1 MPSTVKVRIVGA
13 RNLPSAST
21 DVTVTLGGHSG
32 VVADD
37 HEELAAAG
45 DEGLGWHSNFG
56 HGGGGGYGGE
66 GQHMTADV
74 GPAPG
79 GSSAISAVAAA
90 AASSPSFLRSTS
102 TNADGKRKCYS
113 ARTRPCRPRSHNPTY
128 DEEFRF
134 EVADDTLL
142 QDEPLIFKVTD
153 RDVEGIG
160 IGRVGAGAA
169 GTKGGAG
176 SAAGD
181 GSIGLVYVDLNPL
194 LTSTATEME
203 AEDNDSVN
211 ADEGDND
218 DTGGAG
224 GDLDNIGGSRDGGIG
239 ESMSGSSRSNSKRRS
254 ASFDIN
260 QYVKTSLSPV
270 AEKAASAAA
279 AVASSATLLPSVS
292 RDSSTGGATTGGGA
306 ATGGGLSS
314 GTIDGWF
321 PLYDTLGGVRGE
333 LGLSI
338 KLTFIGDENPFRDSS
353 AGVQLFPFSE
363 LDPASGY
370 TVSHVF
376 GFVEELVVADDPE
389 FEWIAGQQSRTSH
402 ETRQTL
408 LYLLDAS
415 VRRRM
420 CKKVLEMG
428 GNAVLG
434 YYQAFDI
441 EGDSGI
447 VARTFGTCVLLTRRG
462 QIESQE
468 KQIEM
473 AAHHRRGASG
483 DDGMANSTSMRSKL
497 MRSYSSGRS
506 LRSDEMTDG
515 QRPSPKDQ
523 IVSPMV
529 TRGVLSE
536 AAAAAARHMEGSQDE
551 VQLLTLREFGP
562 RVRVRIGGLVTA
574 RSVKFLGNL
583 ASKLSDQDT
592 RDSWWSELRDEIRSH
607 ARTLC
612 CWTVIGYS
620 EASTIHDDVC
630 VLSIT
635 GTAATVRGLPD
646 LTQDH
651 RLWMQY
657 EIDQTNNDRRLR
669 RRGNESSPGESM
681 PGSAFGM
688 TPMYSRGISDD
699 EGEMGDVADGNDE
712 IGKDGDDIDKLPM
725 GQMVVSRPLSKK
737 ALKEARRI
745 RHAKRIE
752 RRFRKAKDKT
762 PAAMNDDENL
772 QDQPSMAEPSED
784 AFTPLRARLA
794 RPCSYCHVPYHH
806 RLA

>member
-21 DVTVTLGGHSG
+21 DVTVSLGGHSG

-37 HEELAAAG
+37 HEEPG

-56 HGGGGGYGGE
+56 QGGGGDGYGGE
-66 GQHMTADV
+66 GQHISTTDV
-74 GPAPG
+74 GSAPG
-79 GSSAISAVAAA
+79 GSSAIA
-90 AASSPSFLRSTS
+90 AASSPSFLRSAS
-102 TNADGKRKCYS
+102 TNAGGKRKCYS

-160 IGRVGAGAA
+160 IGRVGVGAA
-169 GTKGGAG
+169 GSKGGAG

-203 AEDNDSVN
+203 TEDNDSAN
-211 ADEGDND
+211 ADEGDNGG
-218 DTGGAG
+218 TGGAE
-224 GDLDNIGGSRDGGIG
+224 GDLDTSGGKS
-239 ESMSGSSRSNSKRRS
+239 STSRSNSKRRS
-254 ASFDIN
+254 ASFDLN
-260 QYVKTSLSPV
+260 QYVTSTLSPV

-279 AVASSATLLPSVS
+279 AVVSPATLLPSVS
-292 RDSSTGGATTGGGA
+292 RDSSTGGATTGGGG

-473 AAHHRRGASG
+473 AAHHRRGPSG

-497 MRSYSSGRS
+497 LRSYSSGRS

-657 EIDQTNNDRRLR
+657 EMDQTNPVANGDRRLR

-699 EGEMGDVADGNDE
+699 EGEIGDVADGNDE
-712 IGKDGDDIDKLPM
+712 DGKDVDDIDKLPM

-752 RRFRKAKDKT
+752 RRFRKAKEKT
-762 PAAMNDDENL
+762 PGAMNNDENV
-772 QDQPSMAEPSED
+772 QDQPSLAEPSED

>member
-37 HEELAAAG
+37 HAEEAAAAG

-56 HGGGGGYGGE
+56 HGGGGDGYGVE
-66 GQHMTADV
+66 GQHMSTDV
-74 GPAPG
+74 GSAPG
-79 GSSAISAVAAA
+79 GTSAIA

-102 TNADGKRKCYS
+102 TNAGGKRKCYS

-160 IGRVGAGAA
+160 IGRVGVGAA
-169 GTKGGAG
+169 GTKGGAS

-203 AEDNDSVN
+203 TEDNDSVN
-211 ADEGDND
+211 ADEDGNN
-218 DTGGAG
+218 DTGGAE
-224 GDLDNIGGSRDGGIG
+224 GDLDTSGGKS
-239 ESMSGSSRSNSKRRS
+239 STSRSNSNRRS
-254 ASFDIN
+254 ASFDLN
-260 QYVKTSLSPV
+260 QYVASSLSPV

-338 KLTFIGDENPFRDSS
+338 KLTFIGDVNPFRDSS

-468 KQIEM
+468 KQIEI
-473 AAHHRRGASG
+473 AAHHRRGASR

-497 MRSYSSGRS
+497 LRSYSSGRS

-657 EIDQTNNDRRLR
+657 EMDQTDPANSDRRLR

-699 EGEMGDVADGNDE
+699 EGEMGDVADGNDVD
-712 IGKDGDDIDKLPM
+712 GKDGDDIDKLPM
-725 GQMVVSRPLSKK
+725 GQMLVSQPLSKK

-752 RRFRKAKDKT
+752 RRFRKAKEKT
-762 PAAMNDDENL
+762 PGAMNNDDNV
-772 QDQPSMAEPSED
+772 QDQASMAKPSED

>member
-37 HEELAAAG
+37 HEEPG

-56 HGGGGGYGGE
+56 HGDGYGGE
-66 GQHMTADV
+66 GQHMSTDV
-74 GPAPG
+74 GSAPG
-79 GSSAISAVAAA
+79 GSSAMSAVAAA

-102 TNADGKRKCYS
+102 SNAGGKRKCYS
-113 ARTRPCRPRSHNPTY
+113 ARTRPCRPRSHHPTY

-160 IGRVGAGAA
+160 IGRVGVGAA
-169 GTKGGAG
+169 GGKGGAG

-203 AEDNDSVN
+203 TEDNDASAN
-211 ADEGDND
+211 ADEGGND
-218 DTGGAG
+218 GTGGG
-224 GDLDNIGGSRDGGIG
+224 TEGDLDTSGGKS
-239 ESMSGSSRSNSKRRS
+239 STSRSNSKRRS
-254 ASFDIN
+254 ASFDVN
-260 QYVKTSLSPV
+260 QYVASSLSPV

-279 AVASSATLLPSVS
+279 AVASSAT
-292 RDSSTGGATTGGGA
+292 SSTGGATTGGGT

-473 AAHHRRGASG
+473 AAHHRRGPSG
-483 DDGMANSTSMRSKL
+483 DDGMANGTSMRSKL
-497 MRSYSSGRS
+497 LRSYSSGRS

-657 EIDQTNNDRRLR
+657 EMDQTNPVANGDRRLR

-699 EGEMGDVADGNDE
+699 EGEMGDVADGNDVD
-712 IGKDGDDIDKLPM
+712 GKDADDMDKLPM

-752 RRFRKAKDKT
+752 RRFRKAKEKT
-762 PAAMNDDENL
+762 PGAMNNDGNV

-784 AFTPLRARLA
+784 AFTSLRARLA

>member
-21 DVTVTLGGHSG
+21 DVTVSLGGHSG

-37 HEELAAAG
+37 HADEEAAAAG
-45 DEGLGWHSNFG
+45 DEGLGWYSNLG
-56 HGGGGGYGGE
+56 HGTGAD
-66 GQHMTADV
+66 GQHMHMHASDV
-74 GPAPG
+74 GT
-79 GSSAISAVAAA
+79 SSAGLGSAAISTVAVD
-90 AASSPSFLRSTS
+90 STGGG
-102 TNADGKRKCYS
+102 GKRKCYS

-160 IGRVGAGAA
+160 VGRVGAA
-169 GTKGGAG
+169 GSGAG
-176 SAAGD
+176 KGARASASD

-194 LTSTATEME
+194 LASTATEME
-203 AEDNDSVN
+203 PEGGDNNADNGDYDGSGGGGGGGGKDDELDKAGSYEGA
-211 ADEGDND
+211 ADEGK
-218 DTGGAG
+218 
-224 GDLDNIGGSRDGGIG
+224 
-239 ESMSGSSRSNSKRRS
+239 SGRKRRS
-254 ASFDIN
+254 TSFDLT
-260 QYVKTSLSPV
+260 QVASSLSPA
-270 AEKAASAAA
+270 AEKAANAAA
-279 AVASSATLLPSVS
+279 AVASSNTLLPSVPHDNS
-292 RDSSTGGATTGGGA
+292 GRPATG
-306 ATGGGLSS
+306 GGGLSS

-370 TVSHVF
+370 AVSHVF

-389 FEWIAGQQSRTSH
+389 FEWVAGQQARTSH

-462 QIESQE
+462 QIETQE
-468 KQIEM
+468 KEIEM
-473 AAHHRRGASG
+473 AAHHRRGGSADDRMAS
-483 DDGMANSTSMRSKL
+483 SSSMRSKL
-497 MRSYSSGRS
+497 LRTYSSGRS
-506 LRSDEMTDG
+506 MRSDEMPDG

-523 IVSPMV
+523 VVSPMV

-551 VQLLTLREFGP
+551 VQLLTLREFDP

-651 RLWMQY
+651 RLWLQY
-657 EIDQTNNDRRLR
+657 EMDQTNPVGTNDRRLR
-669 RRGNESSPGESM
+669 RGGGNESSPGDSM

-688 TPMYSRGISDD
+688 TPTMYSRGISDD
-699 EGEMGDVADGNDE
+699 EGEAGDVADDNSVG
-712 IGKDGDDIDKLPM
+712 GRDGDNVDKLPM
-725 GQMVVSRPLSKK
+725 GQMVVSQPLSKK

-752 RRFRKAKDKT
+752 RRFRKARDKT
-762 PAAMNDDENL
+762 SDAISGDNL
-772 QDQPSMAEPSED
+772 HERPSMVGQSDD
-784 AFTPLRARLA
+784 AFAPLRARLA

>member
-37 HEELAAAG
+37 AEEAAAAG

-56 HGGGGGYGGE
+56 RGGDGDGYGGE
-66 GQHMTADV
+66 GQHMSADI
-74 GPAPG
+74 GSAPPG
-79 GSSAISAVAAA
+79 GSSAISAVAAAA

-102 TNADGKRKCYS
+102 TNAGGKRKCYS
-113 ARTRPCRPRSHNPTY
+113 ARTRPCRPRSHHPTY

-160 IGRVGAGAA
+160 IGRVGVGAA
-169 GTKGGAG
+169 AGSKGGAG
-176 SAAGD
+176 TRSAAGD

-194 LTSTATEME
+194 LTSTAIEME
-203 AEDNDSVN
+203 TEDNDGAN
-211 ADEGDND
+211 ADEDGND
-218 DTGGAG
+218 GAG
-224 GDLDNIGGSRDGGIG
+224 GAQGDMDNSRGK
-239 ESMSGSSRSNSKRRS
+239 SSTSRSNSKRRS
-254 ASFDIN
+254 ASFDVN
-260 QYVKTSLSPV
+260 QHVASSLSPV
-270 AEKAASAAA
+270 VEKAASAAA
-279 AVASSATLLPSVS
+279 AVASSATSIT
-292 RDSSTGGATTGGGA
+292 DGATTGGGI

-462 QIESQE
+462 QIEHQE
-468 KQIEM
+468 RQIEM
-473 AAHHRRGASG
+473 AAHHHRGASR

-497 MRSYSSGRS
+497 LRSYSSGRS

-529 TRGVLSE
+529 TRGVLSD
-536 AAAAAARHMEGSQDE
+536 AAAAAARYMEGSQDE

-657 EIDQTNNDRRLR
+657 EIDQINPVANSDRRLR

-699 EGEMGDVADGNDE
+699 EGEMGDVADGNDVD
-712 IGKDGDDIDKLPM
+712 GKDGDDIDKLPM

-752 RRFRKAKDKT
+752 RRFRKAKEKT
-762 PAAMNDDENL
+762 PGAMNNDENA

-784 AFTPLRARLA
+784 VFTPLRARLA

>member
-37 HEELAAAG
+37 HAE
-45 DEGLGWHSNFG
+45 DFPFG
-56 HGGGGGYGGE
+56 HGGGDGSGGD
-66 GQHMTADV
+66 GQHNSMQTDV
-74 GPAPG
+74 VGSASTL
-79 GSSAISAVAAA
+79 GSSVISFA
-90 AASSPSFLRSTS
+90 AASNPSLGFLRSTS
-102 TNADGKRKCYS
+102 TTGGGTSKRKCYS
-113 ARTRPCRPRSHNPTY
+113 AQTRPCRPRSHNPTY

-160 IGRVGAGAA
+160 IGRAG
-169 GTKGGAG
+169 GGAG
-176 SAAGD
+176 SGGNKGGASAAAGD

-203 AEDNDSVN
+203 T
-211 ADEGDND
+211 EGTDIID
-218 DTGGAG
+218 DGKTGSDGDAG
-224 GDLDNIGGSRDGGIG
+224 GNKDSDLD
-239 ESMSGSSRSNSKRRS
+239 NSKRRS
-254 ASFDIN
+254 LSFDLD
-260 QYVKTSLSPV
+260 QYAASPLSTV
-270 AEKAASAAA
+270 AEKAANTAAA
-279 AVASSATLLPSVS
+279 ASSSGTLLPSVS
-292 RDSSTGGATTGGGA
+292 RDSSTGGGASGGGT
-306 ATGGGLSS
+306 TGGGLSS

-333 LGLSI
+333 LGISI
-338 KLTFIGDENPFRDSS
+338 KLKFIGDENPFRDSS

-389 FEWIAGQQSRTSH
+389 FEWVAGQQARTSH

-473 AAHHRRGASG
+473 AAHHHRGG
-483 DDGMANSTSMRSKL
+483 DDRIGGGATSMRSKL
-497 MRSYSSGRS
+497 LRSYSSGRS
-506 LRSDEMTDG
+506 LRSDEIADG

-523 IVSPMV
+523 VVSPMV
-529 TRGVLSE
+529 TRGALSE
-536 AAAAAARHMEGSQDE
+536 AAAAAARHMDGSQDE

-651 RLWMQY
+651 RLWLQY
-657 EIDQTNNDRRLR
+657 EMDQTNPTGTNERRLR
-669 RRGNESSPGESM
+669 RGRGSEYSPGESM

-699 EGEMGDVADGNDE
+699 EGETGDGNNVA
-712 IGKDGDDIDKLPM
+712 GKDGDDINKLPK

-762 PAAMNDDENL
+762 PSAMTDDNL
-772 QDQPSMAEPSED
+772 QDQPED
-784 AFTPLRARLA
+784 AFTPLRVRLA